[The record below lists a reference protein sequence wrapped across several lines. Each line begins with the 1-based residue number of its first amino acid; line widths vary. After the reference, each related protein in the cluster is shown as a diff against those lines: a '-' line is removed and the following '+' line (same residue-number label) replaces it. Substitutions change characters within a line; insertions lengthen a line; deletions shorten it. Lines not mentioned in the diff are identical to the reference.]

1 MRPLAGEDGGASEE
15 RPEQTR
21 AARHRDDIPAIR
33 VRLAST
39 SPTRDGN
46 IPDTIDGDFHVHIIG
61 TMASGKGILL
71 GALGGLVL
79 RDATV
84 RSVDDV
90 GSSFRAVSLE
100 GDALRGQSFSPGDK
114 LQMLLPSRDC
124 RTYTPITWDAQRGRT
139 ELLVYH
145 HKDSPS
151 GAWIRGLRKG
161 DVCRFVGPQRSLRV
175 PTEARRI
182 VLFGDETSCAV
193 ALAIAAA
200 TSPPRLVC
208 VFEATA
214 EEATRSALGELADR
228 AILVWRDPDDAH
240 LDRVVESV
248 ADALGQPGAEL
259 LLTGRA
265 QAIQAVRAGL
275 KKRAIDARSTVRAY
289 WSLGRVGLD

>member
-1 MRPLAGEDGGASEE
+1 
-15 RPEQTR
+15 
-21 AARHRDDIPAIR
+21 
-33 VRLAST
+33 
-39 SPTRDGN
+39 
-46 IPDTIDGDFHVHIIG
+46 
-61 TMASGKGILL
+61 MASGKGILL

-84 RSVDDV
+84 TDVADV
-90 GSSFRAVSLE
+90 GSSFRGVVLE

-114 LQMLLPSRDC
+114 IQMLLPSRDC

-145 HKDSPS
+145 HNDSPS

-175 PTEARRI
+175 PTDAKRI

-193 ALAIAAA
+193 TRAIAAA
-200 TSPPRLVC
+200 ASPSRLVC
-208 VFEATA
+208 VLEASA
-214 EEATRSALGELADR
+214 EEATRHALGELAEN
-228 AILVWRDPDDAH
+228 ATLVWRDPDDAH
-240 LDRVVESV
+240 LDRVIDGL
-248 ADALGQPGAEL
+248 AGALAKPGAEL

-275 KKRAIDARSTVRAY
+275 KRRAVSAPSAVRAY